1 MGTPGGGRT
10 KIRARDVF
18 ESYFLKHHRQD
29 LTEILEEQQDV
40 EQHYPVFVNFL
51 TMFEEHT
58 EVAESLLTAPAKLLP
73 VLDLALFRAA
83 TKLLGELKESCDKL
97 SMKTNLH
104 ARITGLPSCP
114 ELYRDRMPRTADVGR
129 LLCVVGTV
137 VRRTSAKM
145 LEYQKEFMCAK
156 CKHVF
161 TVVADHDQYYQLNK
175 PGRCPNPTECY
186 STYFTMLTAASRPI
200 HTKDYQELKI
210 QEQVQK
216 LKMGSIPASL
226 WVTLEDDLVDSC
238 RPGDDVVVCGVVRR
252 RWRPL
257 VRDSRPCVDLVL
269 KANNVTVDN
278 KERSGSMAITEEV
291 RQEFAEFW
299 EHHKHRPFTGRNIIL
314 ASICPEVYGL
324 YVVKLALAV
333 VVAGGVQKTGSTTTR
348 IRGEAHMLLVGD
360 PGTAKS
366 QFLKYASGLVPRSVF
381 TTGTGTTSTGL
392 TVTVVR
398 EEGEWALEAGALVM
412 ADGGVCCIDEF
423 SSVREAD
430 RAAIHEAM
438 EQQTISVAKAGLLC
452 KLDSRCSVL
461 AATNPKEDGDP
472 EETLEF
478 IGLASP
484 LLSRFDLV
492 FMLHDVKNPEWDRV
506 VSKYILSGQDPGEA
520 EGAGAEEDW
529 GLEKLRAYFCVIR
542 SLQPRMT
549 PQANEVLSRYY
560 QAQRQS
566 DQRSK
571 ARTTLRLLES
581 LVRLSQGHA
590 RLMMRGE
597 VGVQDAVVAI
607 TLLEASMGGFS
618 PVMDINPLYTAFP
631 QDGELE
637 YRTQVQVILQKLCLS
652 EILSKEMDRLDED
665 QLASSRKPSG
675 VHRKKDQS
683 AFTTSTQ
690 KPPSTA
696 VLHSRKDFKASVSEE
711 SFGLDIEELDEAT
724 EHRKRPRGGTQ
735 QTLNKW
741 VEPDTHHQMEALC
754 EPHLEDSS
762 DDDLKIIK
770 PKKQKNR
777 REEER
782 GRNTQAQVKNT
793 KRKKMRKK
801 VPKEGSSRH
810 DTRQPDASP
819 PSSFSHVDRAGEDL
833 LRDLDDFAEDTWA
846 PKNIKENFIST
857 IAKFAYKKPGKD
869 TSTKQ
874 IVIQEPS
881 PNKDKKDKSSSTK
894 VMSESDSVGKK
905 TKDENMPKDSSVL
918 FKHNSVKRSPLKE
931 KPVRASDS
939 TEMQQKEPMESEKH
953 IPSPLIAGK
962 HKNLTPSTESATAK
976 LKRFSYS
983 PLDDK
988 AAKTSTPNIN
998 PRETECVD
1006 EASVRACPD
1015 GESDKNGGSDKSQV
1029 STTHGMDMNVSQL
1042 RMSEKER
1049 QSLIHARI
1057 KEAREKRLNLAN
1069 KMMNEREQMS
1079 SHLTREREQNCK
1091 LASKMKIKDT
1101 EEEENTSCHLVRER
1115 EQSNTYF
1122 DDLRSRE
1129 TVREIDQTSPCNSKD
1144 REDIKGINQPCNSEN
1159 REDVREKTNSLSD
1172 SETKDA
1178 SESKREDS
1186 KDPGYLQ
1193 RNYHHGETGK
1203 LLEVTK
1209 GNNQKNIIAVSSPS
1223 GNINTPPFSSSSSST
1238 STYFPTKPKHKN
1250 KRFSFAL
1257 NEEDEEDVDLF
1268 DSPVTQVRV
1277 SDCEGEKQAMG
1288 GKAVIPQGSL
1298 LKKPL
1303 FSPSPKLGRVKL
1315 PVVSKGVD
1323 KYEALASEEFDD
1335 FDFEL

>member
-18 ESYFLKHHRQD
+18 ESFFLKHHRED
-29 LTEILEEQQDV
+29 LMEILEEEQDV

-73 VLDLALFRAA
+73 VLDLSLFRAA
-83 TKLLGELKESCDKL
+83 TKLLGELKESCSKL

-129 LLCVVGTV
+129 LLCVAGTV

-161 TVVADHDQYYQLNK
+161 TVVADHDQYYQLSK

-186 STYFTMLTAASRPI
+186 STYFTMLTAASQPI

-216 LKMGSIPASL
+216 LKMGSIPSSL

-257 VRDSRPCVDLVL
+257 VRDTRPCVDLV
-269 KANNVTVDN
+269 VDN
-278 KERSGSMAITEEV
+278 KERSGSTAITEEV
-291 RQEFAEFW
+291 RQEFDEFW
-299 EHHKHRPFTGRNIIL
+299 EHHKHCPLTGRNIIL

-333 VVAGGVQKTGSTTTR
+333 VLAGGVQRIGSTTTR

-381 TTGTGTTSTGL
+381 TTGAGTTSTGL

-461 AATNPKEDGDP
+461 AATNPKEDGNP

-492 FMLHDVKNPEWDRV
+492 FMLQDVKNQEWDRV

-520 EGAGAEEDW
+520 EGTGAEEDW

-542 SLQPRMT
+542 CLQPNMT

-560 QAQRQS
+560 QTQRQS
-566 DQRSK
+566 EQRSK

-597 VGVQDAVVAI
+597 VVVQDAVVAI
-607 TLLEASMGGFS
+607 SLLEASMGGFS
-618 PVMDINPLYTAFP
+618 SLIDINPLYTAFP
-631 QDGELE
+631 HDGQLE

-675 VHRKKDQS
+675 VHRKKEQS

-711 SFGLDIEELDEAT
+711 QFGLDIEELQETT
-724 EHRKRPRGGTQ
+724 EHRKRPRGGAQ
-735 QTLNKW
+735 QTLSKW
-741 VEPDTHHQMEALC
+741 VEPDTPCQTEASC
-754 EPHLEDSS
+754 EPCLEDSS
-762 DDDLKIIK
+762 DDDLEIIR
-770 PKKQKNR
+770 PKKQKSR
-777 REEER
+777 KEEER
-782 GRNTQAQVKNT
+782 ERNIQTQAKNT
-793 KRKKMRKK
+793 KRKKTRKK
-801 VPKEGSSRH
+801 ASKEGSSRD

-819 PSSFSHVDRAGEDL
+819 PSSFSHMDRAGQDL
-833 LRDLDDFAEDTWA
+833 LKDLDDFAEDTWT
-846 PKNIKENFIST
+846 PKNIKENFISA

-874 IVIQEPS
+874 SVVQELS
-881 PNKDKKDKSSSTK
+881 PNKDNKHNSPGSKI
-894 VMSESDSVGKK
+894 MGEPDSVRKK
-905 TKDENMPKDSSVL
+905 NKDDNVPKDSSV
-918 FKHNSVKRSPLKE
+918 FKCSSLKRSPLKE

-939 TEMQQKEPMESEKH
+939 TVMQQKEPVEAVQSEKH
-953 IPSPLIAGK
+953 VQSPLITKK
-962 HKNLTPSTESATAK
+962 HKHFTPSTESAIAK
-976 LKRFSYS
+976 LKCFSYS
-983 PLDDK
+983 PQDDET
-988 AAKTSTPNIN
+988 AKTLTLNTN
-998 PRETECVD
+998 NREAECVN
-1006 EASVRACPD
+1006 ETSVHECPE
-1015 GESDKNGGSDKSQV
+1015 GKSDINA
-1029 STTHGMDMNVSQL
+1029 STTHGLDVSDASHL
-1042 RMSEKER
+1042 RVSEKEK

-1057 KEAREKRLNLAN
+1057 KEARERRLNLAN
-1069 KMMNEREQMS
+1069 KMNGKEQVS
-1079 SHLTREREQNCK
+1079 SLITREREQNYK
-1091 LASKMKIKDT
+1091 LVSKITRKMKDNK
-1101 EEEENTSCHLVRER
+1101 EESTSSHLVRE
-1115 EQSNTYF
+1115 EQSNTYSN
-1122 DDLRSRE
+1122 DVRNRE
-1129 TVREIDQTSPCNSKD
+1129 NVREIDQTSPCNSKD
-1144 REDIKGINQPCNSEN
+1144 TGFISGMNQPCSSGN
-1159 REDVREKTNSLSD
+1159 REDVREKSNFPNDSGTRDTGETDQPRSVSMRGEGKDPERHQRNADQGETKKLSD
-1172 SETKDA
+1172 ITK
-1178 SESKREDS
+1178 E
-1186 KDPGYLQ
+1186 
-1193 RNYHHGETGK
+1193 
-1203 LLEVTK
+1203 
-1209 GNNQKNIIAVSSPS
+1209 NNQKNVTTTSSP
-1223 GNINTPPFSSSSSST
+1223 GNINTPPSSSSSSST
-1238 STYFPTKPKHKN
+1238 STYFPTKPKTKH
-1250 KRFSFAL
+1250 KRFCFAL
-1257 NEEDEEDVDLF
+1257 SEEEEEDVDLF
-1268 DSPVTQVRV
+1268 AGPVTQARV
-1277 SDCEGEKQAMG
+1277 SDSEGERQALA
-1288 GKAVIPQGSL
+1288 GKNITPQSFL

-1303 FSPSPKLGRVKL
+1303 LSPSPVVGRMKL
-1315 PVVSKGVD
+1315 PVVSEGVG
-1323 KYEALASEEFDD
+1323 KYEALASEELDD